1 MTGFGTAEAENQN
14 WRIKAEIKSLN
25 NKFLDLNIRL
35 PKAFKDKEIEF
46 RQLLMLKVG
55 RGSVSLF
62 INAEKKENNQSSD
75 SLVINAAVA
84 KGYKTKLENLAGEL
98 NLESGNL
105 FNTIIAM
112 PDVLKFDETDGIEE
126 DWILLKQTVE
136 NAFTKFDNFRIQEG
150 ETIKTYFETC
160 ITAINLHL
168 KKVETEEMPRKEAIK
183 DKLFQALADQKEKL
197 EIDHNRFEQELIFYL
212 EKFDIGEEK
221 SRLQNHL
228 TYFNETL
235 ANDATGK
242 KLNFIAQEI
251 GREINTMGSKAN
263 YFPIQQ
269 AVVCMKEEL
278 EKIKEQLLNIL

>member
-1 MTGFGTAEAENQN
+1 MTGFGTAEAENSN
-14 WRIKAEIKSLN
+14 WRIKAELKSLN

-46 RQLLMLKVG
+46 RQMLMLKVG

-62 INAEKKENNQSSD
+62 INAEKKEENQSAD
-75 SLVINAAVA
+75 SLVINTVVAA
-84 KGYKTKLENLAGEL
+84 GYKSKLEKLANDL
-98 NLESGNL
+98 NLSEVSL

-112 PDVLKFDETDGIEE
+112 PDVLKFDETDGVEE
-126 DWILLKQTVE
+126 DWILLKETVE
-136 NAFTKFDNFRIQEG
+136 KAFEKFDNFRIQEG
-150 ETIKTYFETC
+150 NTIRTYFETC
-160 ITAINLHL
+160 IASIYLQL
-168 KKVETEEMPRKEAIK
+168 KTVEIEEKPRKEAIK
-183 DKLFQALADQKEKL
+183 DKLFQALADQKEKV
-197 EIDHNRFEQELIFYL
+197 EVDHNRFEQELIFYL

-221 SRLQNHL
+221 SRLNNHL
-228 TYFNETL
+228 EYFIETL
-235 ANDATGK
+235 GKDANGK